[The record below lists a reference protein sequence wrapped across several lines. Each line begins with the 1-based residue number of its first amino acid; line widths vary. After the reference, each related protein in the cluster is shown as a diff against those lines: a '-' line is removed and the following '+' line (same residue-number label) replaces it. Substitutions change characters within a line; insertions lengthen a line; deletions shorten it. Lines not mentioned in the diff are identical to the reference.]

1 MEYLWGISHPGTGTR
16 KLVLLYWRLCFDLF
30 MSTSLSR
37 RAFLAA
43 FQPDLIVNTAFP
55 GGSLGHYEVLKTSH
69 IVAHVAGQS
78 DQDGRNRQA
87 NWYYFEVRGASQ
99 LRELMIDLVGL
110 PGEYNYQPNQGAVTK
125 DTRPHI
131 LIDGHWQPCD
141 GEFDEQTPKW
151 RLKVSK
157 PPSSFRIAHI
167 APYLERDLRGLRK
180 ATRPQ
185 VSRIGRTVK
194 GRNLELWTFNGQLPA
209 SAPVVWLMFRQ
220 HAWESGTSW
229 TADGMLR
236 QLSPGIVWKVLPL
249 CDPDGVANGGVRFNQ
264 HGFDLNRNWDS
275 PDDLHLRPEITYQR
289 AAIAKWLRSGRK
301 IDLFLTL
308 HNTETS
314 EYLEG
319 PPDGIGPKLFAALK
333 SNSRFAP
340 TRDYFTRMEWQGKGR
355 ANVIQYL
362 WTKHKIAACL
372 MELRV
377 AGVDHKN
384 WIGFGPELAK
394 SIAQSLS

>member
-1 MEYLWGISHPGTGTR
+1 
-16 KLVLLYWRLCFDLF
+16 
-30 MSTSLSR
+30 MSTSHTR
-37 RAFLAA
+37 RAFLSA
-43 FQPDLIVNTAFP
+43 FNREFTVNTAFP
-55 GGSLGHYEVLKTSH
+55 GGSLGHHQVLRTSH
-69 IVAHVAGQS
+69 LVAHVSGQS

-99 LRELMIDLVGL
+99 LRELTIDLVDL
-110 PGEYNYQPNQGAVTK
+110 PGEYNYQPNRGAVTK

-131 LIDGHWQPCD
+131 LIGGQWRPCE

-167 APYLERDLRGLRK
+167 VPYVEQDLMLLRK
-180 ATRPQ
+180 AIRPQ
-185 VSRIGRTVK
+185 VTRIGKTTK
-194 GRNLELWTFNGQLPA
+194 GRNLELWTFNAQLPE
-209 SAPVVWLMFRQ
+209 SSPVVWLMFRQ

-229 TADGMLR
+229 TGEGILR
-236 QLSPGIVWKVLPL
+236 QLSPNIVWKVLPL
-249 CDPDGVANGGVRFNQ
+249 CDPDGVALGGVRFNQ

-275 PDDLHLRPEITYQR
+275 PDDHRLRPEITFQR
-289 AAIAKWLRSGRK
+289 AAIENWLQAGRR

-319 PPDGIGPKLFAALK
+319 PPTGAGPRLFASLK

-340 TRDYFTRMEWQGKGR
+340 TRDYFSRMEWQGKGR
-355 ANVIQYL
+355 ANVVQYL
-362 WTKHKIAACL
+362 WAKHKIPACL

-377 AGVDHKN
+377 AGVDYKN
-384 WIGFGPELAK
+384 WIGFGPELAQA
-394 SIAQSLS
+394 IAQSLS